1 MSTSGRRFAALVL
14 SIVLIAPAMS
24 AETRYD
30 DFNPFTR
37 LVRIIRHLRHLLP
50 VSSGDMDIP
59 HP

>member
-14 SIVLIAPAMS
+14 TLVLVAPVMQ

-30 DFNPFTR
+30 DLNPFTR